1 MKNVVDVVLG
11 GVSYWAIGYGL
22 SYGSDTVNLISITIL
37 FKSRKEKHEV
47 WVTAILEQWLTL
59 CFVFVDK
66 HEYQKYNKVELYIS
80 RGRQR
85 SMAWDPGSLTI
96 LVLWLDP
103 LSPHSFFRWMEG
115 SKILFESNILLFFL
129 RCLLQQ
135 QQPPL
140 YLELLR
146 KGSISIFAIFK
157 ISLHI
162 PWKQF
167 LELFIVFI
175 VVYYYIYRNRVS

>member
-37 FKSRKEKHEV
+37 FKSRKEKHEI
-47 WVTAILEQWLTL
+47 WVTAILAMSVGEDDSVL
-59 CFVFVDK
+59 CICWQT

-103 LSPHSFFRWMEG
+103 LSPHSSFRWLEG
-115 SKILFESNILLFFL
+115 SRILFESNILLCFFFFSDVF
-129 RCLLQQ
+129 RNNSNHYCIWSYCGKAASQ
-135 QQPPL
+135 
-140 YLELLR
+140 YLP
-146 KGSISIFAIFK
+146 SFK

-162 PWKQF
+162 PRKQ
-167 LELFIVFI
+167 I
-175 VVYYYIYRNRVS
+175 